1 MEPLWECFM
10 ELQKQ
15 NLAMNLRLSDTWLTE
30 KQVLPGRTHPNITI
44 SQNGGFIIEAKKLDP
59 VFGVKI

>member
-1 MEPLWECFM
+1 M

-30 KQVLPGRTHPNITI
+30 KRVLPGRTHPNITI